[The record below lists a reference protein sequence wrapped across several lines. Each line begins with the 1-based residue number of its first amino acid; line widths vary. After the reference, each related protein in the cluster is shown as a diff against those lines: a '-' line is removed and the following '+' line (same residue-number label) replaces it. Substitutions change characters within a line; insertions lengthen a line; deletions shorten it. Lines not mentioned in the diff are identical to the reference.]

1 MSAARQGDALGQV
14 VSWAMWEQR
23 LTSAGQQMT
32 SRGWALH
39 VTEQLEMPSGDV
51 AWSGTLAYRDRVVAT
66 VEQSGAGGAPLIRW
80 GLVFGPDAGRAGPPP
95 PPP

>member
-1 MSAARQGDALGQV
+1 
-14 VSWAMWEQR
+14 
-23 LTSAGQQMT
+23 MT

-80 GLVFGPDAGRAGPPP
+80 GLGVRPRRWPSWTPTPATVTCGSGTWPQRELMRRPRSAALTR
-95 PPP
+95 